1 MSNTVTWPKY
11 VIVVDFFGDKFQ
23 VSGKLAAKSELLKT
37 MMSEEEDEEDEEDE
51 EYQELPVPNVDGATL
66 RKVFDFLQIREERG
80 SLQLIKIPLKSGDI
94 TKLVDKWDAE
104 FISGLNKEMLF
115 KLTNAAVY
123 LDIKSLMDLCCA
135 KITLMFKAHTKQ
147 AHTKQAHTNMLYF

>member
-11 VIVVDFFGDKFQ
+11 VIVVDKNSDKFK
-23 VSGKLAAKSELLKT
+23 VSGKQAAKSEFLKT
-37 MMSEEEDEEDEEDE
+37 MMSEKEEDEEDEEDE
-51 EYQELPVPNVDGATL
+51 EYQELPVPNVKGATL

-135 KITLMFKAHTKQ
+135 KITLMIKAHTISDK
-147 AHTKQAHTNMLYF
+147 NMLYF

>member
-11 VIVVDFFGDKFQ
+11 VIVVDKNSDKFK
-23 VSGKLAAKSELLKT
+23 VSGKQAAKSEFLKT
-37 MMSEEEDEEDEEDE
+37 MMSEKEEDEEDEEDE
-51 EYQELPVPNVDGATL
+51 EYQELPVPNVEGATL

-135 KITLMFKAHTKQ
+135 KITLMFKAHTKP
-147 AHTKQAHTNMLYF
+147 NMLYF